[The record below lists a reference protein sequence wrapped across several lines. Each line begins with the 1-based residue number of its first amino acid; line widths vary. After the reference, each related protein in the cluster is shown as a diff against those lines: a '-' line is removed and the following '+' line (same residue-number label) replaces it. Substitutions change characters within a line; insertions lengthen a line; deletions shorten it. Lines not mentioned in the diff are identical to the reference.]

1 MRTMIV
7 QLAKSIR
14 EYKKASILTP
24 VLVVFEVA
32 LEVIIPF
39 LMSLIIDNGINN
51 GNIGFIAKIGIAL
64 VGAAM
69 LALFFGAMA
78 GKYGAIAS
86 AGFAKNLRKDM
97 YYNIQNFSFSNIDK
111 FSTPSLVTRMTTD
124 VTNVQNSYQMM
135 LRIMVRS
142 PIMIILSL
150 IMAFQINPELPLVMV
165 VAVPVMGAGLFL
177 IIKKAF
183 PHFNKV
189 FKTYD
194 KLNNVVQENLRGI
207 RVVKSYV
214 REDHEVE
221 KFESV
226 SEDIY
231 NQFAAAERVIAFG
244 SPLLQFTLYSSI
256 IVICWLGAQLI
267 VGGSM
272 ATGQL
277 MSLMAYMTQIL
288 MNLMMLSMVLV
299 MFTISR
305 TSAQRIVEVL
315 QEQSDL
321 TDNDH
326 PVFQIPDG
334 SVKFENVSFS
344 YTGNAD
350 KFCLTGV
357 NLDIKSGQTVGIL
370 GGTGSSKST
379 LVQLIPRLYDATRG
393 SVKVGGRDVRDYDIE
408 ALRDQ
413 VAMVLQKNVLFAG
426 TVKENLRWGNPNATD
441 EELVRVCKQ
450 AQADDFIQQ
459 MTDGYDSHV
468 EQEGANF
475 SGGQRQRLCI
485 ARALLKKPKILILDD
500 STSAVD
506 TRTDKLIRQ
515 AFAEEIPNT
524 TKFIIAQRVA
534 SVEDADQIII
544 MEDGA
549 VKEVG
554 SHSELMTRSSI
565 YREVYESQ
573 TKGSAEAEE
582 TPGASNAST
591 GEVPAYAE

>member
-1 MRTMIV
+1 MIK

-24 VLVVFEVA
+24 IFVVFEVA

-39 LMSLIIDNGINN
+39 LMAMIIDDGINN
-51 GNIGFIAKIGIAL
+51 GDIGFIAKIGIAL

-69 LALFFGAMA
+69 LALFFGAIS

-111 FSTPSLVTRMTTD
+111 FSTSSLVTRLTTD

-135 LRIMVRS
+135 LRIMVRA
-142 PIMIILSL
+142 PIMIVLSL
-150 IMAFQINPELPLVMV
+150 IMAFMVNPELPLVMV

-183 PHFNKV
+183 PYFNKV

-221 KFESV
+221 KFEGV

-231 NQFAAAERVIAFG
+231 NQFASAERIISFNG
-244 SPLLQFTLYSSI
+244 PLLQFTLYSCI

-277 MSLMAYMTQIL
+277 MSLMTYMTQIL
-288 MNLMMLSMVLV
+288 MNLMMLSMILV

-305 TSAQRIVEVL
+305 ASGQRIVEVL

-326 PVFQIPDG
+326 PIFQIPDG

-350 KFCLTGV
+350 KLCLTGV

-379 LVQLIPRLYDATRG
+379 LVQLLPRLYDVTKG
-393 SVKVGGRDVRDYDIE
+393 SVKVGGKDVRDYDIE

-441 EELVRVCKQ
+441 EELVRACKQ
-450 AQADDFIQQ
+450 AQADEFIQQ
-459 MTDGYDSHV
+459 MPDGYDSHV

-544 MEDGA
+544 MEDGG
-549 VKEVG
+549 VKDVG
-554 SHSELMTRSSI
+554 SHSELMARSPI

-582 TPGASNAST
+582 TPGPDIATT